1 MRIISFNVNGIR
13 AVNGKGKDGK
23 KGSDASVNLLHTLV
37 AEQNPDV
44 LCLQE
49 IKTSDPKDLSSYMDI
64 LPYIKINHSK
74 TKKGYS
80 GVAIL
85 SKSKPINYYED
96 FSYAPDRFVDVKDK
110 DFTNEGRIL
119 TAEFE
124 TCFVVTVYTVNS
136 KDGLLR
142 LSDRLIWDK
151 LFRKYINILQGT
163 KPVIVCGDLNCAHN
177 EIDIH
182 NPKTNRKS
190 PGFSDEERESFSKL
204 LRICALRDTYR
215 ALYPEKIKYTYWSN
229 MGNARGRNVGWRID
243 YVLAGGGLEII
254 SADCLND
261 YYGSDHCPVIADI
274 KL

>member
-49 IKTSDPKDLSSYMDI
+49 IKTSDEKDLSSYKDI

-85 SKSKPINYYED
+85 SKDKPINYYED
-96 FSYAPDRFVDVKDK
+96 FAYAPDRFIHVKDK

-119 TAEFE
+119 TAEFD
-124 TCFVVTVYTVNS
+124 THFVVTVYTVNS
-136 KDGLLR
+136 KDGLTR
-142 LSDRLIWDK
+142 LPDRLIWDK

-163 KPVIVCGDLNCAHN
+163 KPVVICGDLNCAHN
-177 EIDIH
+177 EIDLH
-182 NPKTNRKS
+182 NPRTNRKS
-190 PGFSDEERESFSKL
+190 PGFSDEERESFNKL

-215 ALYPEKIKYTYWSN
+215 SLYPESVKYTYWSN

-243 YVLAGGGLEII
+243 YVLVGGGIEVN

-261 YYGSDHCPVIADI
+261 YYGSDHCPIIADI
-274 KL
+274 TI